1 MARSRVELFEEIRKA
16 HDREGLG
23 IRALANRFGVHR
35 RAVRQALASPIPP
48 PRKQTSRPSPV
59 LDPWKAT
66 IDRWLADDET
76 APRKQRHTARR
87 VFQRLV
93 EEEGADVG
101 ESTVRRYV
109 GQVKRDRPV
118 SISKVNVP
126 QSHPAG
132 EEAEVDF
139 GQITFRL
146 GGELVIGRMFI
157 MRLSASG
164 KAFHRI
170 YANEAQEVFID
181 GHVRAFE
188 HFGGVPGRIR
198 YDNLKPAVTRVLR
211 GRDRTESE
219 RFVAMRSHYGFDS
232 FFCIPGQ
239 EGAHE
244 KGGVEGEVG
253 RFRRRHL
260 VPLPAVRTL
269 AELNELV
276 ALADERDD
284 ARHIFGHHTTVGEE
298 FAAELPTLRALPDER
313 FELTLALSCRV
324 DHKSRV
330 CVRQCFY
337 SVPARY
343 VGRRIDVF
351 LGAEHV
357 ETRDGGR
364 VVALHERAVGKGAES
379 LCLDHY
385 LEVLER
391 KPGALPGATALQAAR
406 ASGSFGPLHER
417 FWDAARRK
425 LGDAAGTRALIE
437 VLLAHRNTNR
447 DALLVGIERA
457 LEIGSVDPAVVLVE
471 ARRATEPATTLLV
484 PIGSLH
490 RFDRPAPPLSPY
502 DELLEASS

>member
-1 MARSRVELFEEIRKA
+1 VELFEEIRKT
-16 HDREGLG
+16 HDREELG
-23 IRALANRFGVHR
+23 IRALAGRFSVHR
-35 RAVRQALASPIPP
+35 RVIRQALESPIPP
-48 PRKQTSRPSPV
+48 PRKPVVRPAPL
-59 LDPWKAT
+59 LDPWKST
-66 IDRWLADDET
+66 IDGWLADDAK

-87 VFQRLV
+87 VYQRLI
-93 EEEGADVG
+93 EEHGADIG

-109 GQVKRDRPV
+109 AEVKARRPV
-118 SISKVNVP
+118 AVAQVNVP

-139 GQITFRL
+139 GQISFRL
-146 GGELVIGRMFI
+146 SGEQVIGRMFV

-188 HFGGVPGRIR
+188 QFGGVPGRIR
-198 YDNLKPAVTRVLR
+198 YDNLKPAVVRVLK
-211 GRDRTESE
+211 GRDRKETE

-232 FFCIPGQ
+232 FFCLPGVG
-239 EGAHE
+239 GAHE

-260 VPLPAVRTL
+260 VPLPKVETL
-269 AELNELV
+269 SELNELI
-276 ALADERDD
+276 ALADAKDD
-284 ARHIFGHHTTVGEE
+284 ARHIFGHVQSVGTE
-298 FAAELPTLRALPDER
+298 FAEELPALRALPDEP
-313 FELTLALSCRV
+313 FEMMLALNCRV

-337 SVPARY
+337 SVPARF
-343 VGRRIDVF
+343 VGRRIDVY

-357 ETRDGGR
+357 EAREAGR
-364 VVALHERAVGKGAES
+364 VVARHERAVGKGVEQ

-385 LEVLER
+385 LEVLNY
-391 KPGALPGATALQAAR
+391 KPGALAGATALEAAR
-406 ASGSFGPLHER
+406 ASGSFGDVHER
-417 FWDAARRK
+417 FWKAARRK

-437 VLLAHRNTNR
+437 VLLAHRHVDHR
-447 DALLVGIERA
+447 VLLQGMERA
-457 LEIGSVDPAVVLVE
+457 LSAGSVDPAVVLVE
-471 ARRATEPATTLLV
+471 ARRSGEGGPSVPL

-490 RFDRPAPPLSPY
+490 LFDRPMPVLSPY
-502 DELLEASS
+502 DELLEANS

>member
-1 MARSRVELFEEIRKA
+1 VEQFEEIRKA
-16 HDREGLG
+16 HVREDLG
-23 IRALANRFGVHR
+23 IRALAAKFGVHR
-35 RAVRQALASPIPP
+35 RVVRQALESSVPP
-48 PRKQTSRPSPV
+48 PRKKTVRPAPS
-59 LDPWKAT
+59 LDPWKST
-66 IDRWLADDET
+66 IDGWLAEDES
-76 APRKQRHTARR
+76 APKKQRHTARR
-87 VFQRLV
+87 VFQRLI
-93 EEEGADVG
+93 EEHGAEVG

-109 GQVKRDRPV
+109 AEAKGLRPV
-118 SISKVNVP
+118 ALVRVNVP

-139 GQITFRL
+139 GQISFRL
-146 GGELVIGRMFI
+146 GAEMVIGRMFV

-164 KAFHRI
+164 RAFHRV

-198 YDNLKPAVTRVLR
+198 YDNLKPAVARVLK
-211 GRDRTESE
+211 GRDRKETE

-239 EGAHE
+239 QGAHE

-260 VPLPAVRTL
+260 VPLPKVDTL
-269 AELNELV
+269 SELNSLIV
-276 ALADERDD
+276 LADAKDD
-284 ARHIFGHHTTVGEE
+284 ARHIFGHRQSIGEE
-298 FAAELPTLRALPDER
+298 FAVELPLLAPLPNDS
-313 FELTLALSCRV
+313 FEMMLALNCRV
-324 DHKSRV
+324 DTKSRI

-337 SVPARY
+337 SVPARF
-343 VGRRIDVF
+343 VGRRVDVY

-357 ETRDGGR
+357 EARDSGG
-364 VVALHERAVGKGAES
+364 VVAHHERAVGKGTER

-391 KPGALPGATALQAAR
+391 KPGAMAGATALSAAR
-406 ASGSFGPLHER
+406 ASGSFGTVHER
-417 FWDAARRK
+417 FWKAARRK

-437 VLLAHRNTNR
+437 VLLAHRHVEHEILVAGMNA
-447 DALLVGIERA
+447 ALVA
-457 LEIGSVDPAVVLVE
+457 GSVDPAVVLVE
-471 ARRATEPATTLLV
+471 ARRSAENAKTVPV

-490 RFDRPAPPLSPY
+490 LFDRPMPVLSPY
-502 DELLEASS
+502 DQLLEASS